1 MKRQG
6 PQTSME
12 ICSLSQGDKRGER
25 MGKKETDKV
34 QHLSEWLI
42 QVLLVVVL
50 QGQRFCRFVLLE
62 SLL

>member
-1 MKRQG
+1 
-6 PQTSME
+6 
-12 ICSLSQGDKRGER
+12 